1 MPYLI
6 VAIMALFGLGFV
18 GLLFVAARR
27 GRPYQHDAATATTT
41 LRHGVWLRAFAV
53 FAFFGAELVLCVWL
67 LVTPPPTARLAAL
80 PLLGGVVLGLVGILL
95 ILEAYRF
102 AVTVSPTGID
112 CRSPWKPR
120 RVGPWG
126 DVESVAFSQAN
137 LWFLL
142 KFSSGGSFR
151 VSALVP
157 GVGHFLHVCETH
169 LPPAKMLAAKPGYA
183 WVGRKWPYR
192 ISDR

>member
-67 LVTPPPTARLAAL
+67 LVNPPPTARLAAL
-80 PLLGGVVLGLVGILL
+80 PLLGGVVLGLEVHVWQG
-95 ILEAYRF
+95 
-102 AVTVSPTGID
+102 
-112 CRSPWKPR
+112 
-120 RVGPWG
+120 RVGKVLPVVG
-126 DVESVAFSQAN
+126 LATKRV
-137 LWFLL
+137 LL
-142 KFSSGGSFR
+142 VLYDTWECFSGGLEQEHGQSFNCR
-151 VSALVP
+151 DCCCAV
-157 GVGHFLHVCETH
+157 
-169 LPPAKMLAAKPGYA
+169 
-183 WVGRKWPYR
+183 
-192 ISDR
+192 

>member
-41 LRHGVWLRAFAV
+41 LRHGLWLRAFAV

-67 LVTPPPTARLAAL
+67 LVNPPPTARLAAL

-102 AVTVSPTGID
+102 AVTVSPTGIE

-120 RVGPWG
+120 RVVPWG
-126 DVESVAFSQAN
+126 DVESVAFSRAN